1 MSVNDEWANF
11 LSNQN
16 AVSTSNRCV
25 GGRPTIS
32 VDNSINTKK
41 GVCVDNTINNE
52 GDVPVCEELYISTK
66 TKVLFLNK
74 EIDIYNIFWN
84 IPVLE
89 YWKPEEGVIKKQMK
103 IVSKTQEEFQEYKK
117 KLDVIGYYTENI
129 IKQIDNPTAR
139 RIKFK
144 DERKITV
151 GVSKKDIMNCRGK
164 VKNAFYNCFA
174 MILRFK
180 YGGAAENK
188 TMFTQSKNVIRPADS
203 NSSGSVT
210 DKEINPSTIAKQG
223 ADSNLQRF
231 KEIHVK
237 IFNTGKLEIP
247 GVLDAKLLDIVKE
260 MILQILQ
267 PNIDTLLEFIETDS
281 ENNVLINSNFNCG
294 YYINRDILHNIL
306 LSDKY
311 NIESAYDP
319 CSYPGVKCKYY
330 FNNNNGFDETL
341 QKGKILPEDR
351 ALKLSELELNKKYT
365 EVSFMMFR
373 TGSCL
378 IVGNCSERILK
389 FVFEFIKKILV
400 EEYKN
405 IQVANED
412 TAVKIKKVKL
422 RKKTILM
429 SADYYAKHM

>member
-1 MSVNDEWANF
+1 MSVNDEWAHF
-11 LSNQN
+11 LSSQN
-16 AVSTSNRCV
+16 AVSTSNRCL

-41 GVCVDNTINNE
+41 GVCFDNTINNE
-52 GDVPVCEELYISTK
+52 SDVPVCEELYISTK

-117 KLDVIGYYTENI
+117 KLEGIGYYTENI

-180 YGGAAENK
+180 YGNAAENK
-188 TMFTQSKNVIRPADS
+188 TM
-203 NSSGSVT
+203 
-210 DKEINPSTIAKQG
+210 
-223 ADSNLQRF
+223 F

-389 FVFEFIKKILV
+389 FVFAFIKKILV

>member
-1 MSVNDEWANF
+1 MDRIQVNIIWKTYMSVNDEWAHF
-11 LSNQN
+11 LSSQN

-41 GVCVDNTINNE
+41 GVCFDNTINNE
-52 GDVPVCEELYISTK
+52 GDMPVCEELYISTK

-117 KLDVIGYYTENI
+117 KLEGVGYYTENI

-180 YGGAAENK
+180 YGNAAENK
-188 TMFTQSKNVIRPADS
+188 TM
-203 NSSGSVT
+203 
-210 DKEINPSTIAKQG
+210 
-223 ADSNLQRF
+223 F

-319 CSYPGVKCKYY
+319 CSYPGVKCKFY
-330 FNNNNGFDETL
+330 FNNNNGFNETL

-365 EVSFMMFR
+365 EISFMMFR

-405 IQVANED
+405 IQVPNED
-412 TAVKIKKVKL
+412 TTVKIKKVKL

-429 SADYYAKHM
+429 SAEYYAKHM